1 MIDYSN
7 GRYTVKDM
15 SGKIVGHI
23 DNDEFVRD
31 DVKLRFRID
40 GDEVYELI
48 GAGDLIGF
56 IQPGGTIASPR
67 GQALYRIEA
76 E

>member
-15 SGKIVGHI
+15 GGRIVGRI
-23 DNDEFVRD
+23 DHDEFVRNGA
-31 DVKLRFRID
+31 KLRFRID
-40 GDEVYELI
+40 GDEVYEL
-48 GAGDLIGF
+48 AGDLVGF
-56 IQPGGTIASPR
+56 IQPSGTIATPG

>member
-7 GRYTVKDM
+7 GRYTVRDM
-15 SGKIVGHI
+15 SGRIVGRI
-23 DNDEFVRD
+23 DHDEFVRD
-31 DVKLRFRID
+31 GGKRRFRID
-40 GDEVYELI
+40 GDEVYELV

-56 IQPGGTIASPR
+56 IQLGGTIATPG

>member
-15 SGKIVGHI
+15 SGKVVGRI

-31 DVKLRFRID
+31 GGKLRFRID
-40 GDEVYELI
+40 GDEVYELV

-56 IQPGGTIASPR
+56 IQPGGTITAPR

>member
-15 SGKIVGHI
+15 NGRIVGLI
-23 DNDEFVRD
+23 DHDEFVRD
-31 DVKLRFRID
+31 GGKLRFRID
-40 GDEVYELI
+40 GDEVYELV
-48 GAGDLIGF
+48 GASNLTGF
-56 IQPGGTIASPR
+56 IQLSGAIAAPG

>member
-1 MIDYSN
+1 MIDYSK

-15 SGKIVGHI
+15 SGKIVGRI

-31 DVKLRFRID
+31 GLKLRFRID
-40 GDEVYELI
+40 GDEVYELV
-48 GAGDLIGF
+48 GVDLIGY

-67 GQALYRIEA
+67 GQALYHIEA

>member
-1 MIDYSN
+1 MVDYSN

-15 SGKIVGHI
+15 GGRIVGRI
-23 DNDEFVRD
+23 DHDEFVRD
-31 DVKLRFRID
+31 GAKLRFRID
-40 GDEVYELI
+40 GDEVYELV
-48 GAGDLIGF
+48 GAGALIGF
-56 IQPGGTIASPR
+56 IQPGGTIATPG